1 MSGQPYPQRK
11 TQSLLTNQEER
22 EDYIMENTARKIQ
35 GTETKEKKEFKVI
48 DRKKEQ
54 KITKEELL
62 VSIAQKLIGL
72 SVVGLM
78 SYIGYYAGKDIRA
91 WVICLPMILFGLKL
105 VTTKK
110 WWLYGERI

>member
-1 MSGQPYPQRK
+1 MK
-11 TQSLLTNQEER
+11 
-22 EDYIMENTARKIQ
+22 NTARKIQ
-35 GTETKEKKEFKVI
+35 VMETRTKEKRELKVI
-48 DRKKEQ
+48 GGKKER

-62 VSIAQKLIGL
+62 VSMAQKLIGL

-78 SYIGYYAGKDIRA
+78 SYVGYYAGKDIRA

>member
-1 MSGQPYPQRK
+1 MK
-11 TQSLLTNQEER
+11 
-22 EDYIMENTARKIQ
+22 NTARKIQ

-48 DRKKEQ
+48 DGKKER

-62 VSIAQKLIGL
+62 VSFTQKFIGL

-78 SYIGYYAGKDIRA
+78 SYIGYYAGKDLRA

-105 VTTKK
+105 ITTKK

>member
-1 MSGQPYPQRK
+1 MK
-11 TQSLLTNQEER
+11 
-22 EDYIMENTARKIQ
+22 NTARKIQ
-35 GTETKEKKEFKVI
+35 VIGKESKEKKEFKVI
-48 DRKKEQ
+48 DGRKER

-62 VSIAQKLIGL
+62 VSMAQKLIGL

-78 SYIGYYAGKDIRA
+78 SYVGYYAGKDIRA

>member
-1 MSGQPYPQRK
+1 
-11 TQSLLTNQEER
+11 
-22 EDYIMENTARKIQ
+22 MENTARKIQ
-35 GTETKEKKEFKVI
+35 EMKTKEKKEFKVI
-48 DRKKEQ
+48 DGKKER

-62 VSIAQKLIGL
+62 VSMVQKFLGM

>member
-1 MSGQPYPQRK
+1 MK
-11 TQSLLTNQEER
+11 
-22 EDYIMENTARKIQ
+22 NTARKIQ
-35 GTETKEKKEFKVI
+35 RTETKEKKEFKVI
-48 DRKKEQ
+48 DGRKER

-62 VSIAQKLIGL
+62 VSLAQKFLGL

-78 SYIGYYAGKDIRA
+78 SYIGYYAGKDLRA

-105 VTTKK
+105 IMTKK

>member
-1 MSGQPYPQRK
+1 MK
-11 TQSLLTNQEER
+11 
-22 EDYIMENTARKIQ
+22 NTAKKIQ
-35 GTETKEKKEFKVI
+35 VMETRTKEKRERKVI
-48 DRKKEQ
+48 GGKKER

-62 VSIAQKLIGL
+62 VSMAQKLIGL

-78 SYIGYYAGKDIRA
+78 SYVGYYAGKDIRA

>member
-1 MSGQPYPQRK
+1 MK
-11 TQSLLTNQEER
+11 
-22 EDYIMENTARKIQ
+22 NTARKIQ
-35 GTETKEKKEFKVI
+35 VTEKETKGKKKFKVI
-48 DRKKEQ
+48 EGRKER

-62 VSIAQKLIGL
+62 VSMAQKLIGL

-78 SYIGYYAGKDIRA
+78 SYVGYYAGKDLRA

-105 VTTKK
+105 ITTKK

>member
-1 MSGQPYPQRK
+1 MK
-11 TQSLLTNQEER
+11 
-22 EDYIMENTARKIQ
+22 NTARKIQ
-35 GTETKEKKEFKVI
+35 ITEKETKGKKELKVI
-48 DRKKEQ
+48 KGKQER

-62 VSIAQKLIGL
+62 VSMAQKLIGL

>member
-1 MSGQPYPQRK
+1 MK
-11 TQSLLTNQEER
+11 
-22 EDYIMENTARKIQ
+22 NTAMKIQ
-35 GTETKEKKEFKVI
+35 VMETRTKEKRELKVSGG
-48 DRKKEQ
+48 KKER

-62 VSIAQKLIGL
+62 VSMAQKLIGL

-78 SYIGYYAGKDIRA
+78 SYVGYYAGKDIRA

>member
-1 MSGQPYPQRK
+1 MK
-11 TQSLLTNQEER
+11 
-22 EDYIMENTARKIQ
+22 NTARKIQ
-35 GTETKEKKEFKVI
+35 VTEKETKGKKELKVI
-48 DRKKEQ
+48 EGKQER

-62 VSIAQKLIGL
+62 VSMAQKLIGL

-78 SYIGYYAGKDIRA
+78 SYIGYYAGKDLRA

-105 VTTKK
+105 ITTKK

>member
-1 MSGQPYPQRK
+1 MK
-11 TQSLLTNQEER
+11 
-22 EDYIMENTARKIQ
+22 NTARKIQ
-35 GTETKEKKEFKVI
+35 VTETKEKRDFKVVNG
-48 DRKKEQ
+48 KKER

-78 SYIGYYAGKDIRA
+78 SYVGYYAGKDLKA
-91 WVICLPMILFGLKL
+91 WAICLPMILFGLKL
-105 VTTKK
+105 ITTKK

>member
-1 MSGQPYPQRK
+1 MK
-11 TQSLLTNQEER
+11 
-22 EDYIMENTARKIQ
+22 NTARKIQ
-35 GTETKEKKEFKVI
+35 VTETRTKEKRDFKVV
-48 DRKKEQ
+48 DGKKER

-62 VSIAQKLIGL
+62 VSMVQKLIGL

-78 SYIGYYAGKDIRA
+78 SYIGYYAGKDLKA

-105 VTTKK
+105 IVTKK

>member
-1 MSGQPYPQRK
+1 MK
-11 TQSLLTNQEER
+11 
-22 EDYIMENTARKIQ
+22 NTAMKIQ
-35 GTETKEKKEFKVI
+35 VMETRTKEKRELKVI
-48 DRKKEQ
+48 RGKKER

-62 VSIAQKLIGL
+62 VSMAQKLIGL

-78 SYIGYYAGKDIRA
+78 SYVGYYAGKDIRA

>member
-11 TQSLLTNQEER
+11 TQSLLNLKER
-22 EDYIMENTARKIQ
+22 EDYIMKNTARKIQ

-48 DRKKEQ
+48 DEKKER

-62 VSIAQKLIGL
+62 VSFTQKFIGL

-78 SYIGYYAGKDIRA
+78 SYIGYYAGKDLRA

-105 VTTKK
+105 ITTKK

>member
-1 MSGQPYPQRK
+1 MK
-11 TQSLLTNQEER
+11 
-22 EDYIMENTARKIQ
+22 NTARKIQ
-35 GTETKEKKEFKVI
+35 VTEKETKGKKELKVI
-48 DRKKEQ
+48 KGKQER

-62 VSIAQKLIGL
+62 VSMAQKLIGL

-78 SYIGYYAGKDIRA
+78 SYVGYYAGKDLRA

-105 VTTKK
+105 IMTKK

>member
-1 MSGQPYPQRK
+1 MK
-11 TQSLLTNQEER
+11 
-22 EDYIMENTARKIQ
+22 NTARKIQ
-35 GTETKEKKEFKVI
+35 VTEKETKGKKELKVI
-48 DRKKEQ
+48 KGKQER

-62 VSIAQKLIGL
+62 VSMAQKLIGL

>member
-1 MSGQPYPQRK
+1 MK
-11 TQSLLTNQEER
+11 
-22 EDYIMENTARKIQ
+22 NTARKIQ

-48 DRKKEQ
+48 DGKKER

-62 VSIAQKLIGL
+62 VSLTQKFLGMSI
-72 SVVGLM
+72 VCLM
-78 SYIGYYAGKDIRA
+78 SYIGYYAGKDLRA

>member
-1 MSGQPYPQRK
+1 MK
-11 TQSLLTNQEER
+11 
-22 EDYIMENTARKIQ
+22 NTAMKIQ
-35 GTETKEKKEFKVI
+35 VMETRIKEKRELKVI
-48 DRKKEQ
+48 GGKKER

-62 VSIAQKLIGL
+62 VSMAQKLIGL

-78 SYIGYYAGKDIRA
+78 SYVGYYAGKDIRA

>member
-1 MSGQPYPQRK
+1 MK
-11 TQSLLTNQEER
+11 
-22 EDYIMENTARKIQ
+22 NTARKIQ

-48 DRKKEQ
+48 DEKKER

-62 VSIAQKLIGL
+62 VSFAQKFIGL
-72 SVVGLM
+72 SVIGLM
-78 SYIGYYAGKDIRA
+78 SYIGYYAGKDLRA

-105 VTTKK
+105 ITTKK